1 MCFQKVGKGDWTI
14 LKKFT
19 YRATGIQKLFKLP
32 IWLKISYFL
41 LSSPAA
47 VVDEHTAGLFR

>member
-32 IWLKISYFL
+32 IWLKVSYFL